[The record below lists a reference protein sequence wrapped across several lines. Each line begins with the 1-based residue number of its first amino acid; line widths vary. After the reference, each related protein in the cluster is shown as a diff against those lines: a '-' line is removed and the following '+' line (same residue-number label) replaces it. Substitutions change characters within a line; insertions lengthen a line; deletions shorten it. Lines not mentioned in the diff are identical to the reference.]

1 MLGPIAPDQCTLHI
15 GILPYVEARD
25 WLLLGVYVSLPVC
38 LMVGLLS
45 LAVLCWGASRRGR

>member
-1 MLGPIAPDQCTLHI
+1 MLGPIAPDQCILHI

-38 LMVGLLS
+38 LVVGV
-45 LAVLCWGASRRGR
+45 LAFAMLWGVRRGR